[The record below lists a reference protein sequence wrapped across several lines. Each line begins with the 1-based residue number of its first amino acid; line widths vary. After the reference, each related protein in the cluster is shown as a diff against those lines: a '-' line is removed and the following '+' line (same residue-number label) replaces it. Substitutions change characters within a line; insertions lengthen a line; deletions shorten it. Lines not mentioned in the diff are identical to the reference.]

1 MITENLLDSTFG
13 HISAD
18 WESAKSE
25 AREILARVAKA
36 ESTISYGDLARGIR
50 SIRFDPHG
58 DDFRHFLGQLSWEA
72 DAAGTGMITVL
83 VVHAGGDNRPG
94 NGFFKLAKHLGRDVS
109 DPDICW
115 ITELQRVYRED
126 AGPATRSR

>member
-18 WESAKSE
+18 WENAKSE

-50 SIRFDPHG
+50 SIR
-58 DDFRHFLGQLSWEA
+58 S
-72 DAAGTGMITVL
+72 
-83 VVHAGGDNRPG
+83 
-94 NGFFKLAKHLGRDVS
+94 
-109 DPDICW
+109 
-115 ITELQRVYRED
+115 
-126 AGPATRSR
+126 SR